1 MAASQSA
8 MSIDQLDVRL
18 ISELRSSPRVGVV
31 ELSRR
36 LGVARGTV
44 QSRLER
50 LLESGVITGFG
61 PDVDLEKVGFGVK
74 AFVTIEVKQGVVDAE
89 MVQALSAIAE
99 VLEVY
104 SVAAQGDLL
113 CQVVA
118 RSNEHLMRI
127 LERVLAIPGTA
138 RTNTAIVLKSQV
150 RRCGQELLERVSAK
164 DD

>member
-1 MAASQSA
+1 
-8 MSIDQLDVRL
+8 MSIDDLDVRL
-18 ISELRSSPRVGVV
+18 IAELRSSPRVGVV

-36 LGVARGTV
+36 LSVARGTV

-50 LLESGVITGFG
+50 LTESGVITGFG
-61 PDVDLEKVGFGVK
+61 PDLDLERVGFGVK
-74 AFVTIEVKQGVVDAE
+74 AYVTIEVKQGVVDAD
-89 MVQALSAIAE
+89 MVKALSAIPE

-118 RSNEHLMRI
+118 RSNEHIMRI

-138 RTNTAIVLKSQV
+138 RTNTAIVLKSQI
-150 RRCGQELLERVSAK
+150 RQSGLALLEQLTETRE
-164 DD
+164 

>member
-1 MAASQSA
+1 MSA
-8 MSIDQLDVRL
+8 GQPALSIDQLDVRL
-18 ISELRSSPRVGVV
+18 IAELRGSPRIGVV

-50 LLESGVITGFG
+50 LVESGVITGFG
-61 PDVDLEKVGFGVK
+61 PDLDLEKIGFGVK
-74 AFVTIEVKQGVVDAE
+74 AYVTIEVKQGVIDAE
-89 MVQALSAIAE
+89 MVEALSAIPE

-113 CQVVA
+113 CQTVA
-118 RSNEHLMRI
+118 RSNEHLMRV

-138 RTNTAIVLKSQV
+138 RTSTAIVLKSQV
-150 RRCGQELLERVSAK
+150 HRSGQELVEQLASNA
-164 DD
+164 D